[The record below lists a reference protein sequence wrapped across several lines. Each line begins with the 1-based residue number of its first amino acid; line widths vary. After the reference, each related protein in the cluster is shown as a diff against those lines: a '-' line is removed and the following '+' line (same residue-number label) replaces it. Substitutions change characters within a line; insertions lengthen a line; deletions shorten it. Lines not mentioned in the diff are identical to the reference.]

1 MRVAVAF
8 RLLSWVAWLPSPQ
21 LFLNYCVWLNSN
33 RTWNCK
39 MTRNSM
45 SFVLPR
51 CKLDV
56 DMETMP
62 DDKLDDL
69 VARVQQ
75 QAKVHFSAADF
86 VGLSQ
91 QELASAYIKLSDSYK
106 AVMGDQEQ
114 LTMRLQNL
122 QNDVIQFQSIQRQ
135 ILEMEHR
142 HSRALSETQVFQ
154 TRLER
159 IGKYK
164 ETFKTQL
171 KVIEA
176 LEQAIDKE
184 APKFLDPTTVTSG
197 SRYQRLLAKQ
207 LMLERQRLTQR
218 RQQQQANA
226 QRQKVADSQSSTATA
241 PVDPQAIQ
249 RLDKQ
254 IHELETQNQQL
265 RNQLYELHNA
275 QSHLPDSTMDM
286 STLVERRNGLESEIE
301 RLKQAHR
308 QKVSALQV
316 QLASLMT
323 TVSTA

>member
-1 MRVAVAF
+1 
-8 RLLSWVAWLPSPQ
+8 
-21 LFLNYCVWLNSN
+21 
-33 RTWNCK
+33 
-39 MTRNSM
+39 
-45 SFVLPR
+45 
-51 CKLDV
+51 
-56 DMETMP
+56 
-62 DDKLDDL
+62 
-69 VARVQQ
+69 
-75 QAKVHFSAADF
+75 
-86 VGLSQ
+86 
-91 QELASAYIKLSDSYK
+91 
-106 AVMGDQEQ
+106 
-114 LTMRLQNL
+114 
-122 QNDVIQFQSIQRQ
+122 
-135 ILEMEHR
+135 
-142 HSRALSETQVFQ
+142 
-154 TRLER
+154 
-159 IGKYK
+159 
-164 ETFKTQL
+164 
-171 KVIEA
+171 
-176 LEQAIDKE
+176 
-184 APKFLDPTTVTSG
+184 
-197 SRYQRLLAKQ
+197 
-207 LMLERQRLTQR
+207 MLERQRLTQR